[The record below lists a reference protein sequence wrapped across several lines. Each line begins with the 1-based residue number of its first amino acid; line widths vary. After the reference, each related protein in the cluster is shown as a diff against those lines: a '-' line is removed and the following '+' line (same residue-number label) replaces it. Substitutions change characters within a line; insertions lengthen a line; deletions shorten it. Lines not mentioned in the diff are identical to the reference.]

1 MAGSMALKGVALSEA
16 IAHLNKGLDLISAL
30 PSSPERDGRELEL
43 RCSLGT
49 AWTTLAGW
57 AAQEVWDSL
66 LPAVSLATSLHRN
79 DALLPIL
86 SGLHSNVLSAGRIA
100 ESLRWVTQLMDAA
113 EAYRDRDL
121 LMVAYQAATNY
132 YWLGELI
139 KAREYADQ
147 MLSLYADDRHGYLSD
162 LLGQDPKTEMLAW
175 KALLSWMLGYPDQ
188 AVAISE
194 AKDAHARRLGRPFD
208 LGSAL
213 TVGARVFDLR
223 HEPDEHLK
231 RIQEAE
237 RVGRENSLPIL
248 TEVLVP
254 IWMGVALIRQGQLE
268 QGVASLRVGLTR
280 SEARGHRINFPY
292 WKAVLA
298 EGIGRLGDVDGAR
311 DLIQESIAQ
320 VERPGWEERS
330 SYAEIL
336 RIKGWLLACKDDLEG
351 AERNYIASLDLA
363 RHQQAKSWEL
373 RTSTSYARLMR
384 EQGRVKEAYDL
395 LAQIYGWFTEGFGTK
410 DLQDAKALLLELG

>member
-1 MAGSMALKGVALSEA
+1 
-16 IAHLNKGLDLISAL
+16 
-30 PSSPERDGRELEL
+30 
-43 RCSLGT
+43 
-49 AWTTLAGW
+49 
-57 AAQEVWDSL
+57 
-66 LPAVSLATSLHRN
+66 
-79 DALLPIL
+79 
-86 SGLHSNVLSAGRIA
+86 
-100 ESLRWVTQLMDAA
+100 
-113 EAYRDRDL
+113 
-121 LMVAYQAATNY
+121 
-132 YWLGELI
+132 
-139 KAREYADQ
+139 
-147 MLSLYADDRHGYLSD
+147 MLSLYADDRHGHLSN
-162 LLGQDPKTEMLAW
+162 LLGQDSKTEILAW
-175 KALLSWMLGYPDQ
+175 KAVLSWMLGYPDQ
-188 AVAISE
+188 AVVISD

-208 LGSAL
+208 LGCAL

-237 RVGRENSLPIL
+237 RIGRENSLPIL

-254 IWMGVALIRQGQLE
+254 IWMGIALIRQGQLE

-410 DLQDAKALLLELG
+410 DLQDAEGALARIRMRPCTWLPGLGSAITSARKFTASGRFTIPRIVAMG